1 MKDDATR
8 QLRVVSIVGLGGLGK
23 STLANQVYHK
33 IKGQFD
39 CAAFDPVSQSPITK
53 KILRDLL
60 TELGSKTNTS
70 GDERQLINELRE
82 YLQNKRYLIIV
93 DDIWSTIAWEFI
105 KFALPEN
112 NLHSR
117 IITTTRHSDVAKS
130 CCSSYHGYIYNIQ
143 PLSHQDSVMLFNK
156 SLWK

>member
-1 MKDDATR
+1 MMQHDN
-8 QLRVVSIVGLGGLGK
+8 LVVSIVGLGGLGK

-39 CAAFDPVSQSPITK
+39 CAAFAPVSQSPITK